1 MDCKESNKSFHRAR
15 VCKSRPKHC
24 QCPKEIDF
32 FFGMAVGELDYVI
45 ALLYF
50 HFQIM
55 FCSPLKIIFMQPLIA
70 PLQDCNY
77 SNDRNVPVFRQMQ
90 PAFIVEMHLAL
101 HLHHTFSASLQCREL
116 PVCWT
121 NLEKQVQEAFDC
133 LGLVPSLLT
142 NVLQNGLQRWFSLGT
157 LGRDYRSR
165 CSQNAGIAWM
175 GGGLTLAW
183 IFVKDLSTCTEGPQ
197 RWSFITQKW

>member
-1 MDCKESNKSFHRAR
+1 
-15 VCKSRPKHC
+15 
-24 QCPKEIDF
+24 
-32 FFGMAVGELDYVI
+32 MAVGEPDYMI

-70 PLQDCNY
+70 PLQDWNY

-133 LGLVPSLLT
+133 LGLVPSLLK

-157 LGRDYRSR
+157 LAEEEKTGKWRNSHIFPFFSANVPNEYFPGQPTDFWEVRPASGRERIPLKLKSLLGQISISSLEGIGTNLLGR
-165 CSQNAGIAWM
+165 WHQSCS
-175 GGGLTLAW
+175 
-183 IFVKDLSTCTEGPQ
+183 
-197 RWSFITQKW
+197 

>member
-1 MDCKESNKSFHRAR
+1 M
-15 VCKSRPKHC
+15 
-24 QCPKEIDF
+24 
-32 FFGMAVGELDYVI
+32 
-45 ALLYF
+45 
-50 HFQIM
+50 
-55 FCSPLKIIFMQPLIA
+55 LKIIFMQPLIA

-121 NLEKQVQEAFDC
+121 NLEKQVQEDFDC

-175 GGGLTLAW
+175 GGGSDPCLDFCEG
-183 IFVKDLSTCTEGPQ
+183 FVHMHWGPSKVIN
-197 RWSFITQKW
+197 WSFITQKW